1 MLLMHYLEHFV
12 RRPLPAV
19 PADASTPL
27 AERWPAAQ
35 VAAVAAAEAIAAT
48 AAADVAH
55 DAAITAQTAV
65 DVACAAA
72 VKAAVKAAEVA
83 ADAVLASAE
92 AAAETQRQQSQVVPA
107 TVADTGT
114 GTDLVP
120 SPTRSRRSG
129 TPQPE
134 VAADVHRDMAVVA
147 AAAAAAATAA
157 ATVAVSVASVAE
169 AAARA
174 VETAASLI
182 GEQLAKDVAATAQ
195 AVTAATEAGPAS
207 LAVARQSRRVAAG
220 ARALDSDVTRVLRM
234 RAQGASPHT
243 IAATLNAE
251 GSLTIR
257 GRRWSA
263 QSVVQIHRPPSVSRA
278 ALPGVGSSSAG
289 PARATSP
296 LEVLTAV
303 AAPRGPADVGDAERR
318 LAEAERL
325 GRFGTFSWTVATDE
339 VTWSDE
345 LYRMFGVEDLDYE
358 ATYAGSLQRVHLED
372 QERVA
377 EAIASVFAGATS
389 YEFDYRAIHPNGTLL
404 WLHVRGEAVRDDDGK
419 PVRLFGTVIDKT
431 AAKMAEQRDRQQSLD
446 LARLASHDSLT
457 GLANRGLLQDR
468 LEHALARRGQVASVM
483 VLDLD
488 DFKAVND
495 AAGHAGG
502 DRFLVEVASRL
513 LTCVR
518 GADTV
523 ARLSGDEFAVIVE
536 DGTPLIVAERIL
548 AAFSVPVVVGGRQV
562 TPSASIG
569 IATSD
574 SLTSSNEL
582 LMQADVAMYAA
593 KAAGKGR
600 MATFDAAMG
609 NALRMRADL
618 HDALRDAVC
627 SGEIVVHYQPIFD
640 VRTQSLSRVEALV
653 RWQRPEGLLAPIEF
667 LPLAED
673 TGLIVGIGQEVL
685 RQTCEQMRGWLNEDA
700 SRSVS
705 VNVSALQL
713 AETNYAER
721 VLSTLAAADVEP
733 SQFSLEVTETLFLDP
748 TPGLISRLDTLRSF
762 GIRVSIDDF
771 GTGYSSL
778 GRLHTLPIDSIKIDK
793 SFVDL
798 IQEGDEAL
806 PIITSIVVMAHA
818 LGLDATAEGVE
829 TPHQAARLTALGCD
843 YLQGYHFGRPVPA
856 APEGA

>member
-1 MLLMHYLEHFV
+1 
-12 RRPLPAV
+12 
-19 PADASTPL
+19 
-27 AERWPAAQ
+27 
-35 VAAVAAAEAIAAT
+35 
-48 AAADVAH
+48 
-55 DAAITAQTAV
+55 
-65 DVACAAA
+65 
-72 VKAAVKAAEVA
+72 
-83 ADAVLASAE
+83 
-92 AAAETQRQQSQVVPA
+92 
-107 TVADTGT
+107 
-114 GTDLVP
+114 
-120 SPTRSRRSG
+120 
-129 TPQPE
+129 
-134 VAADVHRDMAVVA
+134 
-147 AAAAAAATAA
+147 
-157 ATVAVSVASVAE
+157 
-169 AAARA
+169 
-174 VETAASLI
+174 
-182 GEQLAKDVAATAQ
+182 
-195 AVTAATEAGPAS
+195 
-207 LAVARQSRRVAAG
+207 
-220 ARALDSDVTRVLRM
+220 M
-234 RAQGASPHT
+234 RARGASPHT

-251 GSLTIR
+251 GSLTAR

-278 ALPGVGSSSAG
+278 ALPGATSSPAG
-289 PARATSP
+289 PARLTAP
-296 LEVLTAV
+296 LEVLAAV

-345 LYRMFGVEDLDYE
+345 LYRMFGVEDVDYE
-358 ATYAGSLQRVHLED
+358 ATYAGSLQRVHPED

-377 EAIASVFAGATS
+377 EAIASVFAGAAS

-569 IATSD
+569 VATSD
-574 SLTSSNEL
+574 GIMSSNEL

-618 HDALRDAVC
+618 HEALRDAVC
-627 SGEIVVHYQPIFD
+627 RGEIVVHYQPIFD

-721 VLSTLAAADVEP
+721 VLGTLAAADVEP

-856 APEGA
+856 APDGA